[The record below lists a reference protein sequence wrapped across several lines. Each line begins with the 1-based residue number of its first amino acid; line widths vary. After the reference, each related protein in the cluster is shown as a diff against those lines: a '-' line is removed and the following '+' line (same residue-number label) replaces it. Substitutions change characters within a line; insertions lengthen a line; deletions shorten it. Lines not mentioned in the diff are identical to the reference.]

1 MKDNMKMKDDVKK
14 NHRRI
19 IAKALYS
26 EILEYLDAHSGETF
40 SKKELMGGS
49 PFLFRIMRG
58 R

>member
-1 MKDNMKMKDDVKK
+1 MKDDVKK

-40 SKKELMGGS
+40 SKEELMETFS
-49 PFLFRIMRG
+49 VLLQMKD
-58 R
+58 

>member
-40 SKKELMGGS
+40 SKEELMETFS
-49 PFLFRIMRG
+49 VLLQMKD
-58 R
+58 